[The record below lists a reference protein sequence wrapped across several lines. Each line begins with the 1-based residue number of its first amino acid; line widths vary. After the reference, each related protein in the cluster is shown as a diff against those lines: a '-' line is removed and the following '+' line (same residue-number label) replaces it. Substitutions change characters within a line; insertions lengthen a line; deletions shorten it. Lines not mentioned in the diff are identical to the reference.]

1 MSDLE
6 RWRQLFREE
15 AQRCVKE
22 LREVIEQD
30 GRGVMARHP
39 IRHLM
44 QLMQLMQHVS
54 RFFKFLQVSSR
65 SCPIFGV
72 EDMDVF
78 FILHHV
84 TYIMLRHVACA
95 VAVSEW
101 SRKDGREQ
109 GHRQVAPGIPGERG
123 DTRGIDPQLGFGSL
137 VAFPSWI
144 EPGQLDMH

>member
-44 QLMQLMQHVS
+44 RLMHTYAYLCNMFS
-54 RFFKFLQVSSR
+54 IFFKFLQDPVLSLGWR
-65 SCPIFGV
+65 IWMLYHIASCY
-72 EDMDVF
+72 
-78 FILHHV
+78 LHHA
-84 TYIMLRHVACA
+84 T
-95 VAVSEW
+95 S
-101 SRKDGREQ
+101 S
-109 GHRQVAPGIPGERG
+109 
-123 DTRGIDPQLGFGSL
+123 
-137 VAFPSWI
+137 
-144 EPGQLDMH
+144 

>member
-44 QLMQLMQHVS
+44 RLMHTYATC
-54 RFFKFLQVSSR
+54 FNILQVSSR

-72 EDMDVF
+72 EDMDV
-78 FILHHV
+78 V
-84 TYIMLRHVACA
+84 SYCIMLLTSCYIILIVDNIDSDPCQIILIQVACA
-95 VAVSEW
+95 VAVSEESEGRKGTGPSGP
-101 SRKDGREQ
+101 SRAR
-109 GHRQVAPGIPGERG
+109 
-123 DTRGIDPQLGFGSL
+123 DTRGTR
-137 VAFPSWI
+137 
-144 EPGQLDMH
+144 

>member
-44 QLMQLMQHVS
+44 RLMHTYAYLCNMFQYS
-54 RFFKFLQVSSR
+54 SSFFKILSYLWGGGYG
-65 SCPIFGV
+65 CCI
-72 EDMDVF
+72 
-78 FILHHV
+78 ILHHV
-84 TYIMLRHVACA
+84 TYIMLH
-95 VAVSEW
+95 
-101 SRKDGREQ
+101 
-109 GHRQVAPGIPGERG
+109 H
-123 DTRGIDPQLGFGSL
+123 
-137 VAFPSWI
+137 
-144 EPGQLDMH
+144 LDC